1 MTLRDLGLSK
11 IAIGSSSSVGSGRI
25 KGKSVV
31 VLDNDK
37 TIKLTFENNMVKAND
52 NNYINDVI
60 SQIEQIK
67 EVI

>member
-37 TIKLTFENNMVKAND
+37 TIKVTFENNMVKAND